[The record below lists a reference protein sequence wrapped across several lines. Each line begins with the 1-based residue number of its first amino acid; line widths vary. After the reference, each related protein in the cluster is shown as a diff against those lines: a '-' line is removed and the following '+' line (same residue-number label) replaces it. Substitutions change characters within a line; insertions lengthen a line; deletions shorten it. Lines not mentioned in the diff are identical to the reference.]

1 MYMVYM
7 TFQSKDFNTL
17 FFTSSSSKFF
27 KSILNTLDIK
37 YFSAVSRTKYKMVVN
52 Q

>member
-7 TFQSKDFNTL
+7 TFQSKDLNTL
-17 FFTSSSSKFF
+17 FFTFGSSKLF